1 MSRRFSLLL
10 ALILAFF
17 YIALGAG
24 MPLINETVSTIGTQ
38 QSPAI
43 LKDEII
49 IAMENGSRVEWR
61 HIILKGNNTEIG
73 VALGQIAQKDFAVKS
88 LSKYAD
94 PIYGKARRE
103 YMKKNYPPMFD
114 RMEGIASVFG
124 LSADNN
130 AFDTTALAYDAGS
143 LACSMIYFPPETMT
157 SGHATVSRNTE
168 WYLVPLDYY
177 LNISDSL
184 TGKPAASRDFLME
197 IYPDEGY
204 STMVISMIELNSA
217 TDGLN
222 SAGLGISMLEDSYFG
237 GYKNAPIAGG
247 RDSGINNLQL
257 ARLILETC
265 KTVEEAKIAFLN
277 NREFFSADASHY
289 MVYDSSG
296 NSTVVEWNSTSES
309 VIFTDGIK
317 GKPNIM
323 TNHPIYLYANYALKD
338 LPRET
343 TLIPYGDPYDSFIRY
358 ITLSNIT
365 NSQEGRFTDMQA
377 ADALSAVSANTV
389 IAAEGALRPLPIN
402 TIYHV
407 LMDLDNRSM
416 MVKFYLRNG
425 PIDPETKKNTSI
437 FSPYQTFKMNE

>member
-1 MSRRFSLLL
+1 
-10 ALILAFF
+10 
-17 YIALGAG
+17 
-24 MPLINETVSTIGTQ
+24 MPLINETVSTIGNQ

-49 IAMENGSRVEWR
+49 IAMENGNRVEWR

-103 YMKKNYPPMFD
+103 YMKKNYPPMFE
-114 RMEGIASVFG
+114 RMAGIARAYG

-130 AFDTTALAYDAGS
+130 TFDTTALAYDAGS
-143 LACSMIYFPPETMT
+143 LACSMIYFPPETMMN
-157 SGHATVSRNTE
+157 GNATVSRNTE

-184 TGKPAASRDFLME
+184 TGNAAASSDFLME

-204 STMVISMIELNSA
+204 STMVISMMELNSA

-237 GYKNAPIAGG
+237 GDKWAPLAGG

-289 MVYDSSG
+289 MVYDCSG

-317 GKPNIM
+317 GKPNVM
-323 TNHPIYLYANYALKD
+323 TNHPIYLFTHYALKD
-338 LPRET
+338 LPREKD
-343 TLIPYGDPYDSFIRY
+343 LIPYCDPYDSFIRY

-365 NSQEGRFTDMQA
+365 NSHEGRFTDIEA
-377 ADALSAVSANTV
+377 ADALSAVSPNTV

-425 PIDPETKKNTSI
+425 PVDPETKKNTSI
-437 FSPYQTFKMNE
+437 FSPYQTFKMNG